1 MTPHAHRWCVLA
13 LALVAVASPAWGQAV
28 VVKDVLCGFP
38 NLSNG
43 DWIYN
48 ARGRSTIAPNGIRHL
63 VCWARVPP
71 PRVEIRVEGH
81 SADARW
87 IEGAFVPSWAEHISS
102 SGKRPSNAGT
112 LRGGDEGPPRLRVK
126 RTFP

>member
-38 NLSNG
+38 NVSNG

-48 ARGRSTIAPNGIRHL
+48 APGVSTIAPIIATR
-63 VCWARVPP
+63 R
-71 PRVEIRVEGH
+71 
-81 SADARW
+81 
-87 IEGAFVPSWAEHISS
+87 ISPAAW
-102 SGKRPSNAGT
+102 KKYR
-112 LRGGDEGPPRLRVK
+112 
-126 RTFP
+126 